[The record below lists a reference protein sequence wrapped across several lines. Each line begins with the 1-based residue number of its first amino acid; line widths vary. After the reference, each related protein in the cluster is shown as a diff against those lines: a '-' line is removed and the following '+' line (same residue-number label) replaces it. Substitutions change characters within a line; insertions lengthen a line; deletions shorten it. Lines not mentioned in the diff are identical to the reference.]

1 MNQKELE
8 IRYRNR
14 VRFWYLRF
22 ERLSN
27 QNDEL
32 QAEIERL
39 GKIVGK
45 NASEIVEIIQE
56 LEQLKQQSQKMEF
69 SNITLEK

>member
-14 VRFWYLRF
+14 VRFWFLRF

-56 LEQLKQQSQKMEF
+56 LKQLKQQSEKMEF
-69 SNITLEK
+69 SNISLEK

>member
-1 MNQKELE
+1 MNLE
-8 IRYRNR
+8 QRIH
-14 VRFWYLRF
+14 FWYLRF

-32 QAEIERL
+32 QTELEAQR
-39 GKIVGK
+39 KKVDK
-45 NASEIVEIIQE
+45 NAGEIVEIIQE
-56 LEQLKQQSQKMEF
+56 LEQLKQQSEKMEF